1 LVAPLGRW
9 NSWKL
14 DIQKHL
20 SAPLQECASADF
32 CFWSWSLVFPL
43 AQKSMRSSPNFTS
56 HQFYLYSGRRKRFNR
71 SSVKEHLKTTL
82 ETKYLRGTC
91 TYLRRYRNV
100 IRRRQFTRKMSR
112 RHLHLP
118 LRHSTARKRIPNYFW
133 LLDIRTKSGSSRSH
147 RNRRETVEVTSRPL
161 LRAIYSR
168 KKLMRIRYAQTPHS
182 RVWSRHYIF
191 FNKESMRW
199 ASQDDIFTPAWV
211 WRVKNKVFSSPLKNG
226 FADVKFWET
235 AMEGKP
241 SVGVSAQKLQAR
253 CHLSEEASA
262 SFGAWIRARG
272 HVRARHALQM
282 WPFHRKN

>member
-1 LVAPLGRW
+1 
-9 NSWKL
+9 
-14 DIQKHL
+14 
-20 SAPLQECASADF
+20 
-32 CFWSWSLVFPL
+32 
-43 AQKSMRSSPNFTS
+43 M
-56 HQFYLYSGRRKRFNR
+56 
-71 SSVKEHLKTTL
+71 

-199 ASQDDIFTPAWV
+199 ASQDDIFTPAWGV
-211 WRVKNKVFSSPLKNG
+211 TSKKYSVFIPTEKWVRRGHILRDRHGRQAICRRFGSEVTGPLSSPWG
-226 FADVKFWET
+226 
-235 AMEGKP
+235 
-241 SVGVSAQKLQAR
+241 S
-253 CHLSEEASA
+253 
-262 SFGAWIRARG
+262 
-272 HVRARHALQM
+272 
-282 WPFHRKN
+282 

>member
-1 LVAPLGRW
+1 M
-9 NSWKL
+9 
-14 DIQKHL
+14 
-20 SAPLQECASADF
+20 
-32 CFWSWSLVFPL
+32 FPL

-71 SSVKEHLKTTL
+71 SSVKKHLKTTL

-147 RNRRETVEVTSRPL
+147 RNRRETVEVTSRLL

-168 KKLMRIRYAQTPHS
+168 KKLIPTRYAQTPHS

-191 FNKESMRW
+191 FNKESMR
-199 ASQDDIFTPAWV
+199 
-211 WRVKNKVFSSPLKNG
+211 
-226 FADVKFWET
+226 
-235 AMEGKP
+235 
-241 SVGVSAQKLQAR
+241 
-253 CHLSEEASA
+253 
-262 SFGAWIRARG
+262 
-272 HVRARHALQM
+272 
-282 WPFHRKN
+282 